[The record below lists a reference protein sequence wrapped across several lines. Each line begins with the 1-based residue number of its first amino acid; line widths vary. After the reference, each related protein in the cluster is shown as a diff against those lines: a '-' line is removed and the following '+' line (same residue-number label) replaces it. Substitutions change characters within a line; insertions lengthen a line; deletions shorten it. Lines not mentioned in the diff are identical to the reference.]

1 MPDSTEAIAL
11 YLGALFLGALC
22 LTLFVLAIRRMLT
35 RQEEVVS
42 TMLERYD
49 HRLAEFAQT
58 LSDALNQTLPAKAP
72 PSSHPTTRASCAYS
86 SSHASRPMPTP
97 PSRS

>member
-1 MPDSTEAIAL
+1 MPDSSIAIAL
-11 YLGALFLGALC
+11 YLGALALGALC
-22 LTLFVLAIRRMLT
+22 LTLFVLAIRRSLA

-58 LSDALNQTLPAKAP
+58 LSDALNQTLPARITAAISGAP
-72 PSSHPTTRASCAYS
+72 VETPSHRRT
-86 SSHASRPMPTP
+86 
-97 PSRS
+97 